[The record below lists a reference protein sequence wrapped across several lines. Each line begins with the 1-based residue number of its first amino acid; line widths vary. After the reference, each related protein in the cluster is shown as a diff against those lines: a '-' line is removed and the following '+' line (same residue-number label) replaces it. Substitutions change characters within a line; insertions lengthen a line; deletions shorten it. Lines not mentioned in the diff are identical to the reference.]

1 MLYSEWIKNQSLFTE
16 INNIRPFPFITEQG
30 TEDLDLLYLSKYGSK
45 PVPLSVEHLTVLQA
59 AKIIV
64 ISYGDNWTNK
74 YNLLKDKI
82 LLGVDNKKVDSETT
96 TDNTNKAVTTNS
108 DNKISA
114 YNDEEMVNNN
124 SSIDSV
130 NDDTTKE
137 HNVNKETTNTS
148 LTAVK
153 TQLELFNS
161 SFIIDVVCR
170 DISKVLSLSIY

>member
-1 MLYSEWIKNQSLFTE
+1 MLYSEWIKTQSLFTE
-16 INNIRPFPFITEQG
+16 INNIKPFSFITEQG

-45 PVPLSVEHLTVLQA
+45 PVPSSVEPLTASRA

-64 ISYGDNWTNK
+64 ISYGDNWTIK

-96 TDNTNKAVTTNS
+96 TDNTTKTVTTNS